1 MTEPDSPLTPRDLV
15 AAFRQIEVDAIRDHL
30 AALAAALVPVRL
42 PPEEVAAN
50 LAEVEA
56 LLPQALEMAET
67 LRREWEARK
76 GDERAIIY
84 RASDVDLLDGI
95 ADFGREWDE
104 SVWDEVPIWEL

>member
-1 MTEPDSPLTPRDLV
+1 MTELPPSPQSLV
-15 AAFRQIEVDAIRDHL
+15 AAFRQIEVDAVRDHL

-56 LLPQALEMAET
+56 LLPQALEMAEA
-67 LRREWEARK
+67 LRREREARK
-76 GDERAIIY
+76 GHKRAIIHT
-84 RASDVDLLDGI
+84 ASNVDLLDGI